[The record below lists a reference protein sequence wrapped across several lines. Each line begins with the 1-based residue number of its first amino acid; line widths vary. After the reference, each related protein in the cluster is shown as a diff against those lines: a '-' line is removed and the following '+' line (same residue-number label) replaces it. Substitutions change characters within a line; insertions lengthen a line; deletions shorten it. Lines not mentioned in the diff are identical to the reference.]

1 MTQVGANSLGTR
13 STMDVGGKTYAYYS
27 LRKAAEKIG
36 DVSKLPHSM
45 KVLLENLLR
54 FEDEGFTVGE
64 EHIRAIAGWQHNP
77 VTGEEIQYR
86 PARVL
91 LQDFTGVPCVV
102 DLAAM
107 RDAIVI
113 CAVTPG
119 RRLPSA
125 CYESA
130 LMELACLVRKAG
142 ARGVIHFSSSGIY
155 DGLKGDI
162 DESAALNECSERA
175 QKLLAGERAL
185 QQVPCCITLRLA
197 GLIGPG
203 RHPGHFVAGK
213 ALNEPEAPVN
223 MVHSEDIIAAVSLL
237 LEQDVL
243 SGNIFNLNC
252 PGVVSRRVFYTQAV
266 QNINADIIFSSENLA
281 EDASGRRV
289 NPNKFIQA
297 YGYNYRFKSACD
309 ALQHCD

>member
-1 MTQVGANSLGTR
+1 MKVVIVGYGWLGRQLGTALLAAGHNVFVTKRDWERLVDLPAGINGLALSLG
-13 STMDVGGKTYAYYS
+13 DNNI
-27 LRKAAEKIG
+27 AAPE
-36 DVSKLPHSM
+36 V
-45 KVLLENLLR
+45 
-54 FEDEGFTVGE
+54 
-64 EHIRAIAGWQHNP
+64 
-77 VTGEEIQYR
+77 
-86 PARVL
+86 
-91 LQDFTGVPCVV
+91 
-102 DLAAM
+102 LAAM

-130 LMELACLVRKAG
+130 LTELACLLRKAG

-155 DGLKGDI
+155 DGLKGDV

-266 QNINADIIFSSENLA
+266 QDINADIIFSSENLA

>member
-1 MTQVGANSLGTR
+1 MKVVIVGYGWLGRQLAPILQSAGHHVFVTKRNREQLVDLPTGIKGLALSLGENNTPAP
-13 STMDVGGKTYAYYS
+13 DV
-27 LRKAAEKIG
+27 
-36 DVSKLPHSM
+36 
-45 KVLLENLLR
+45 
-54 FEDEGFTVGE
+54 
-64 EHIRAIAGWQHNP
+64 
-77 VTGEEIQYR
+77 
-86 PARVL
+86 
-91 LQDFTGVPCVV
+91 
-102 DLAAM
+102 LAAM
-107 RDAIVI
+107 HNAMVI

-119 RRLPSA
+119 RRSPAA

-130 LMELACLVRKAG
+130 LTELAILLKQAG
-142 ARGVIHFSSSGIY
+142 ASGVIHFSSSGIY
-155 DGLKGDI
+155 DGLKGDV
-162 DESAALNECSERA
+162 DESAELNECSERA
-175 QKLLAGERAL
+175 QKLLAGERAI
-185 QQVPCCITLRLA
+185 QQAPCCITLRLA

-252 PGVVSRRVFYTQAV
+252 PDVVSRRVFYTQAV
-266 QNINADIIFSSENLA
+266 QDINADIIFSSENLA
-281 EDASGRRV
+281 GDASGRRV

-297 YGYNYRFKSACD
+297 YGYHYRFKSACD